1 LPFAALALVF
11 GLMIMFSEVFIK
23 LIEGHRPI
31 IEGHGVGGFIMYLVQ
46 AFMDWFEVVISQLS
60 NTLSY
65 VRIGAFA
72 VAHAGLSLAFFRLAE
87 LIGGENLGIGYWLM
101 LIIGNIFFVTL
112 EALIV
117 GIQTMRLHYYEFFGK
132 FFTGGGMRFEPLAV
146 TPVEEEA

>member
-1 LPFAALALVF
+1 
-11 GLMIMFSEVFIK
+11 
-23 LIEGHRPI
+23 
-31 IEGHGVGGFIMYLVQ
+31 MYLVQ

-72 VAHAGLSLAFFRLAE
+72 VAHGGLSLAFFRLAE
-87 LIGGENLGIGYWLM
+87 LIGGENLGIGYWIM

-117 GIQTMRLHYYEFFGK
+117 GIQTMRLHYYEFLGK

-146 TPVEEEA
+146 TPTEEEA